1 MISDK
6 LKDYNII
13 LASESPRRRELLE
26 STGLKFS
33 IARVNCDEKFPGHL
47 QNSAIAEYLAVA
59 KADAYGEKLNPRDIL
74 ITADTIVWCR
84 GTVLGKPRDYSEAF
98 SFLSL
103 LSDCTHKVI
112 TGISL
117 RSADRQDTF
126 SVTTEVTFRK
136 LADDETDYYIRNFS
150 PFDKAGAYGIQEWI
164 GITGIT
170 SVSGSY
176 YNVVGLPV
184 SHLLEHLLHFV
195 DFNTTEK

>member
-1 MISDK
+1 MISDR

-26 STGLKFS
+26 NTGLKFS
-33 IARVNCDEKFPGHL
+33 IAGVNCDEKYPAHL
-47 QNSAIAEYLAVA
+47 QNASIAEYLAVA
-59 KADAYGEKLNPRDIL
+59 KADAYGEKLGARDIL
-74 ITADTIVWCR
+74 ITADTIVWCK
-84 GTVLGKPRDYSEAF
+84 GMVLGKPRDYNEAF
-98 SFLSL
+98 SFLRL

-117 RSADRQDTF
+117 RSTGRQDTF
-126 SVTTEVTFRK
+126 SVTTEVTFRR
-136 LADDETDYYIRNFS
+136 LEDDETDYYIRNFY

-170 SVSGSY
+170 AVSGSY

-184 SHLLEHLLHFV
+184 SHLLEHLLQFI
-195 DFNTTEK
+195 DINNTEK